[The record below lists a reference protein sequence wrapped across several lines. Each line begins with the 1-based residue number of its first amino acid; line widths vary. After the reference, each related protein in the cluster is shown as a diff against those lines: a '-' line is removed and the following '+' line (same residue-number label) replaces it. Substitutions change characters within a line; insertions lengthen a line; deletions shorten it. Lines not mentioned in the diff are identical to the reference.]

1 MGSVFILSGME
12 LKKLTQIV
20 IGCAYHVH
28 NTLGPGFMEKVYEN
42 ALKLDLESEGLT
54 IQQQLPIKVR
64 YRGQVIGDFIADMF
78 IEGCLIVE
86 IKAVLKLAPEHEVQL
101 VNYLTATGI
110 DDGLL
115 INFGRS
121 VEIHRKFRTYKPKPH
136 SP

>member
-1 MGSVFILSGME
+1 MFIVSGME

-42 ALKLDLESEGLT
+42 AFRLELETEGLT
-54 IQQQLPIKVR
+54 LQQQYPIKVR
-64 YRGQVIGDFIADMF
+64 YRGQAIGDFIADMF
-78 IEGCLIVE
+78 IESCSITE

-110 DDGLL
+110 DD
-115 INFGRS
+115 
-121 VEIHRKFRTYKPKPH
+121 V
-136 SP
+136 

>member
-1 MGSVFILSGME
+1 MFILSGME
-12 LKKLTQIV
+12 MKKLTQIV

-42 ALKLDLESEGLT
+42 AFKLDLESGGLT
-54 IQQQLPIKVR
+54 VQQQYSIKVK
-64 YRGQVIGDFIADMF
+64 YRDQVIGDFIADML

-115 INFGRS
+115 INFGPS
-121 VEIHRKFRTYKPKPH
+121 VEVRHKFRTYKQKQH
-136 SP
+136 NSST